1 MRPANTKQT
10 GIIEIGSENDNNT
23 FSFIHLYSLVT
34 VRNRNIEGKII
45 IDYSVSLAQLISLV
59 EMFIDQI
66 FRLFT
71 QSDVDVG
78 AGYIDRYMRIFR
90 KPEARMMMGSFANM
104 ESIHQHAYS

>member
-1 MRPANTKQT
+1 MRAANTKQT
-10 GIIEIGSENDNNT
+10 GIIGIGSENDNNT

-71 QSDVDVG
+71 RSPLHCIGCFLVIAVYNRIG
-78 AGYIDRYMRIFR
+78 AVYDRVVTICLI
-90 KPEARMMMGSFANM
+90 KI
-104 ESIHQHAYS
+104 SIVYD